1 MGHRSS
7 DSPAWALVEQCWD
20 DFDVLSL
27 DVYDTALLR
36 SVFEPRDVFVLVE
49 HQLLLEHGRC
59 FDGFATA
66 RFEAELALV
75 RAVWRQD
82 RSREVTL
89 DGIYDALVRRHPAW
103 AHHRQRLQAA
113 ELDAELTVTTPNP
126 AARAVYDDALR
137 RGKRLVFATD
147 IYLPAQH
154 IERVLERSG
163 YGGPHRLFV
172 SCEVGL
178 NKASGRLFDHMLS
191 ELATSPQRILHIG
204 DNLQSDFV
212 QARQRGLRA
221 LRCAN
226 AEQLWRER
234 VAGHESATRAVTAP
248 LHAGV
253 PPARS
258 AGDVAYLA
266 LAKRFELQRHDLGL
280 LAGKRT
286 GKTAGDCAAGALE
299 VAAQVGY
306 LVLGPILAG
315 FSKWLIE
322 HAAERGHRTLHFVS
336 RDGWLLQQAFRIVAA
351 RDRRPC
357 QDRYFLSSRRALLPA
372 VFDRDV
378 RTCLDRHFLFAGE
391 TASLRQYLSFLG
403 LSKPDAETAAAHGLG
418 NLDERIDSLD
428 ESAYARR
435 RREVFLTYLEF
446 RVDELARGL
455 DAERETFLSYMRQ
468 EGLFDQASIAFVD
481 CGWHG
486 SGLAQLSTLIRTHS
500 AAPVTAY
507 YLGAARGCNAKQSG
521 LASAIAYLHH
531 EGEGIERTRTFTE
544 LARLLELFL
553 STDQPPL
560 LGFERRSQTGQI
572 VPRFDLAGSAV
583 DPRIR
588 MLQSQA
594 LRYVEDYAA
603 WPTETLPRLPH
614 SKVVAALHRL
624 VESPTRDESR
634 DIGTIPYCALSFES
648 ADVRPFAVVNLPL
661 RAALLQSGRR
671 RQEIGLTGC
680 VAMALHNA
688 RQPWLRALIRTTP
701 LDEVPPTRVHRL
713 VGRIKRAA
721 RRLQYA
727 GRVASAP

>member
-1 MGHRSS
+1 MSHWSG
-7 DSPAWALVEQCWD
+7 DSRAWALIEQCWD

-49 HQLLLEHGRC
+49 QRLLLEHGHC
-59 FDGFATA
+59 FEGFATA

-75 RAVWRQD
+75 RAVWRHD
-82 RSREVTL
+82 RSHEVTL
-89 DGIYDALVRRHPAW
+89 EGIYDALIRRHPAW
-103 AHHRQRLQAA
+103 AHHRHRLQAA
-113 ELDAELTVTTPNP
+113 ELDTELAVTMPNP
-126 AARAVYDDALR
+126 AARLVYDEAMR
-137 RGKRLVFATD
+137 RGKRLAFATD

-172 SCEVGL
+172 SCAIGL

-191 ELATSPQRILHIG
+191 ELSTRPQRILHIG
-204 DNLQSDFV
+204 DNLHSDIV

-226 AEQLWRER
+226 AEQLWRAH
-234 VAGHESATRAVTAP
+234 VAGHETATRAATAP
-248 LHAGV
+248 LHVGA
-253 PPARS
+253 PPARG
-258 AGDVAYLA
+258 AGDVAYHA

-280 LAGKRT
+280 SA
-286 GKTAGDCAAGALE
+286 GKTAGDGAAAAME

-315 FSKWLIE
+315 FSKWLVE
-322 HAAERGHRTLHFVS
+322 HASERGHRMLYFVS

-351 RDRRPC
+351 RERSPC
-357 QDRYFLSSRRALLPA
+357 QDRYFMSSRRALLPA

-391 TASLRQYLSFLG
+391 TASLRQYLYFLG
-403 LSKPDAETAAAHGLG
+403 LGEPGAEVAAEHGLG
-418 NLDERIDSLD
+418 DLDERIDSLD

-435 RREVFLTYLEF
+435 RREAFLTYLES

-455 DAERETFLSYMRQ
+455 DAERENFLGYMRQ

-486 SGLAQLSTLIRTHS
+486 SGLAQLSTLIRTSS

-507 YLGAARGCNAKQSG
+507 YLGAARGCNARQSG
-521 LASAIAYLHH
+521 LVSAIAYLHH

-560 LGFERRSQTGQI
+560 LGFERRGPRGEI
-572 VPRFDLAGSAV
+572 EPRFASSGPAV
-583 DPRIR
+583 DERIR

-614 SKVVAALHRL
+614 ATVVAALNRL
-624 VESPTRDESR
+624 VESPTREESR
-634 DIGTIPYCALSFES
+634 AIGTIPYCALSFES

-661 RAALLQSGRR
+661 RVALLQSGRR
-671 RQEIGLTGC
+671 REEVGLTGC

-688 RQPWLRALIRTTP
+688 RQPWLRALIRSTP

-721 RRLQYA
+721 GRLRFG
-727 GRVASAP
+727 GRAPAVP